1 MQLGDKSLVVQ
12 LSCAN
17 ARAQVNPSAFPQI
30 QVAGIDL
37 SQGAG
42 PPTEVLCLM
51 NMVTEEE
58 LRNDDEY
65 EGGLVSHLLFHPL
78 PVFCDRV

>member
-1 MQLGDKSLVVQ
+1 MQLGDKNLVVQ
-12 LSCAN
+12 LACAGS
-17 ARAQVNPSAFPQI
+17 RPQGNPSAFPQI

-51 NMVTEEE
+51 NMVTEDE
-58 LRNDDEY
+58 LKNDEEY
-65 EGGLVSHLLFHPL
+65 EGLLHFHLL
-78 PVFCDRV
+78 

>member
-1 MQLGDKSLVVQ
+1 MQLGDKNLVVQ

-17 ARAQVNPSAFPQI
+17 ARSNVAPNSFPQI

-37 SQGAG
+37 SHGAG

-58 LRNDDEY
+58 LKDDEEY
-65 EGGLVSHLLFHPL
+65 EGGCSFSTLDAGSWA
-78 PVFCDRV
+78 